1 MKRLSISQLKL
12 LFSEQQI
19 TKEMLLTLKSDG
31 RKGVQQL
38 IRTYEREQER
48 LDRLEQQY
56 ANLLQFDRAYCHQD
70 DDLIAGVDEAGRGPL
85 AGPVVAAAVILPRD
99 FKLLGLTDSKQIK
112 PSVRHRFYNIIIQQA
127 LSYHIS
133 IIDNTKIDEVNIFEA
148 TKHAMRDSIHSLN
161 KQPDH
166 VLIDAVEIAEL
177 KYPYSPIIKGD
188 QKSLS
193 IAAAS
198 ILAKVTRDR
207 LMYDIHEQYPF
218 YQFDSNMGYGTKQ
231 HLKMIEQH
239 GITPYHRKTFAP
251 VKQHVN

>member
-1 MKRLSISQLKL
+1 MLVALKG
-12 LFSEQQI
+12 
-19 TKEMLLTLKSDG
+19 DA
-31 RKGVQQL
+31 RKGVRQL
-38 IRTYEREQER
+38 VRAYEREQDR
-48 LDRLEQQY
+48 LQRLEQQHKH
-56 ANLLQFDRAYCHQD
+56 LRQFDQAYCHQHG
-70 DDLIAGVDEAGRGPL
+70 DLIAGVDEAGRGPL
-85 AGPVVAAAVILPRD
+85 AGPVVAAAVILPSD

-112 PSVRHRFYNIIIQQA
+112 PAVRDVFYNTIIKEA

-148 TKHAMRDSIHSLN
+148 TKHAMYDSVHNLN
-161 KQPDH
+161 ISPHH
-166 VLIDAVEIAEL
+166 VLIDAVKIPDL
-177 KYPYSPIIKGD
+177 NYSYSAIIQGD

-207 LMYDIHEQYPF
+207 LMCDIHEQYPF

-231 HLKMIEQH
+231 HLKMIEKY

-251 VKQHVN
+251 VKEYVD